1 MKPKSKGGGG
11 NNFNAG
17 AYRGEVDAINADVG
31 QWNDDFRT
39 WAGGAIDYGRNDPTL
54 AAAANWSQ
62 GMMSGDMSS
71 NPWMQGL
78 YGNVAGVNMNESM
91 DMLRDFLGY
100 DNQGA
105 ATPGRSPKPTGTG
118 RPTSSGGGGLRGFG
132 GSEDGSNGGGYHGSS
147 HSGGLNPGGIPDS
160 TVGEGVFSREI
171 NDVLDDARLDPA
183 NDPTM
188 QPMIDALQ
196 REAQESYDRSRQ
208 NLVAQIEGAGQ
219 FGSSAYVSMMGMA
232 NEDYNEAIQG
242 TLAQQYQSARQAAL
256 EHQMNALNMVNQRDI
271 ASAQIAAQESAA
283 SSAAGAQ
290 ADAVA
295 AQLEMHNQEM
305 QLQGIGMMMNGAQFG
320 LGLQGEMAGLMQNG
334 QLGAG
339 QLALGLNNQGMQGYQ
354 LAQGFGELG
363 LGANSQI
370 MGNINNYWGQV
381 AQNDASRRANEMQQ
395 QQLGFQQQRY
405 QDQLPWQQMGNM
417 IDVMRGLGD
426 MSGYYESPNY
436 IPSPGSYTGADPTT
450 SMLLGAL
457 GGGMTGYKFGND
469 MFA

>member
-1 MKPKSKGGGG
+1 MKPKSKSGGGD
-11 NNFNAG
+11 NFNAG
-17 AYRGEVDAINADVG
+17 SYRKEVDAINADVG

-39 WAGGAIDYGRNDPTL
+39 WAGGAVDWGKNDPNV
-54 AAAANWSQ
+54 AAAGKWAQ

-100 DNQGA
+100 DNQGN

-118 RPTSSGGGGLRGFG
+118 RPTSGGGGGTWRPAGQG
-132 GSEDGSNGGGYHGSS
+132 GGYGGGGGGGYHG
-147 HSGGLNPGGIPDS
+147 GGSLNPGGIPDS

-196 REAQESYDRSRQ
+196 REAQQSYDQSRQ
-208 NLVAQIEGAGQ
+208 NLVSQIEGAGQ
-219 FGSSAYVSMMGMA
+219 FGSSAYVAMMQGA
-232 NEDYNEAIQG
+232 NEQYNEAIQG
-242 TLAQQYQSARQAAL
+242 TLAQQYQSARQTAL
-256 EHQMNALNMVNQRDI
+256 QHQMEALNLVNQRDI
-271 ASAQIAAQESAA
+271 ASAQISAQEAA
-283 SSAAGAQ
+283 AGAAAGAQ
-290 ADAVA
+290 ADAIR
-295 AQLEMHNQEM
+295 AQTEMHNQEM

-363 LGANSQI
+363 LGANGQM
-370 MGNINNYWGQV
+370 MGNINNYWNLV
-381 AQNDASRRANEMQQ
+381 SQNDASRRANALARDQF
-395 QQLGFQQQRY
+395 GFQQQRY

-426 MSGYYESPNY
+426 LSGYYESPNF
-436 IPSPGSYTGADPTT
+436 IPSPGAYTGQDPYAA
-450 SMLLGAL
+450 MLLGGL
-457 GGGMTGYKFGND
+457 GGGMTGYKFGKD